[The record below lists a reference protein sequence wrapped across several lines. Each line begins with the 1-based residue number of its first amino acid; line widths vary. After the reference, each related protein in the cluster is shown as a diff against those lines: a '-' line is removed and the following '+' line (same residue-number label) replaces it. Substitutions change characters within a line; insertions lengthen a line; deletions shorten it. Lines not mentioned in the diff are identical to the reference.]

1 MPTSQRLHSWR
12 LPADTILRNIE
23 HVQEQTSRIL
33 QEQER
38 DLLRA
43 FRARLFDVQ
52 TELEK
57 ERARAEDGA
66 AVWIE
71 KNRQLEKELE
81 WAKDMA
87 DRLDRHN
94 QALAGENS
102 RIKTQFKTQQDD
114 REYLIRQLVAAK
126 KDNVRLRQDNDRLQE
141 ENDRLVTEVEQRK
154 ADMAGMMSSGGM
166 GASHAGGGLGETTP
180 ASGGGEAE
188 ARYRDV
194 IKRLKRLLD
203 TERRSL
209 RQVRAAYTADL
220 QARSELETLLRTAV
234 DEVRREILKRR
245 SAAESAMSAA
255 PKGST
260 GTTLSASGSAV
271 LRGGVSIFGNSDGKR
286 PSSGGAPAGA
296 VLDALDEATREAM
309 GPEERKNVL
318 MKLLR
323 QEQVITRLMELVFPA
338 QSPAT

>member
-1 MPTSQRLHSWR
+1 MHAPRPS
-12 LPADTILRNIE
+12 ADTILRNIE

-126 KDNVRLRQDNDRLQE
+126 KDNVRLRQDNDRLQDDNE
-141 ENDRLVTEVEQRK
+141 RLVTEVEQRK
-154 ADMAGMMSSGGM
+154 VDMVGMMSSGGL
-166 GASHAGGGLGETTP
+166 GATGATGLSETTP

-220 QARSELETLLRTAV
+220 QSRSELESLLRTAV
-234 DEVRREILKRR
+234 DDVRHELTRR
-245 SAAESAMSAA
+245 RGAAEGSMTAA
-255 PKGST
+255 PRAAG

-271 LRGGVSIFGNSDGKR
+271 LRGGVGGFGIQDSKGG
-286 PSSGGAPAGA
+286 PSTSSSAQAGA
-296 VLDALDEATREAM
+296 VLDILDEATREAM
-309 GPEERKNVL
+309 GPEERKNI
-318 MKLLR
+318 LLR
-323 QEQVITRLMELVFPA
+323 LLKQEQVITRLMELVFPA
-338 QSPAT
+338 HAMPVQG

>member
-1 MPTSQRLHSWR
+1 M
-12 LPADTILRNIE
+12 
-23 HVQEQTSRIL
+23 QEQTSRIL

-141 ENDRLVTEVEQRK
+141 DNERLVTEVEQRK

-166 GASHAGGGLGETTP
+166 GATGSSVAAEGTPSGGIG
-180 ASGGGEAE
+180 SGGEAE

-234 DEVRREILKRR
+234 DEVRQEISKRR
-245 SAAESAMSAA
+245 SAAEGAMTAA
-255 PKGST
+255 PRAAG

-271 LRGGVSIFGNSDGKR
+271 LRGGFG
-286 PSSGGAPAGA
+286 GGGRRA
-296 VLDALDEATREAM
+296 R
-309 GPEERKNVL
+309 GP
-318 MKLLR
+318 
-323 QEQVITRLMELVFPA
+323 PA
-338 QSPAT
+338 QSGPRAQCLMHWTKLHGRPWAQLTAKMFF